1 MYKQPVTRGEIEEV
15 RGVSVSSDTI
25 RSLLERDWIKVV
37 GHKDIPGQP
46 ALYAT
51 TNSFLDYFDLKNLKD
66 LPALNEIKDIGEM
79 NAELALDAVLQI
91 EKADRDVTQNETTVK
106 DTHNNNQITYSPLE
120 PSKNDI

>member
-37 GHKDIPGQP
+37 GHKDVPGQP

>member
-1 MYKQPVTRGEIEEV
+1 
-15 RGVSVSSDTI
+15 
-25 RSLLERDWIKVV
+25 VV
-37 GHKDIPGQP
+37 GHKDVPGQP

-79 NAELALDAVLQI
+79 NAELALDVVLQI